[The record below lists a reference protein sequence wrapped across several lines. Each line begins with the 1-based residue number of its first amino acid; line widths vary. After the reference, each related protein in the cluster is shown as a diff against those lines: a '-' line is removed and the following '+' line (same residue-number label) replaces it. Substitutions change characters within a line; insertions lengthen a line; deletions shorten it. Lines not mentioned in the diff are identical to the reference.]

1 LQIIIKI
8 NNLIIKIRLSEA
20 QITNEY
26 FLKEDEKILKFIFD
40 SENNKKLNIKEVIAF
55 DKKKDY
61 KLVKILEDA
70 LLISLFSEVDIE
82 IIFYIQLS
90 VRLND

>member
-1 LQIIIKI
+1 MQIIIKI